1 MLTSFAEFKFYQS
14 FRIPVEQSDNLRFMI
29 NKEKLV
35 GSNDY
40 IDDAI
45 LIDISIS
52 GLGFQSKERISVG
65 TALNISL
72 QFKRSQLDL
81 TGKVVRAFYYSIHD
95 DEIIYGVELDEES
108 KINRFLEQYISSFL
122 N

>member
-29 NKEKLV
+29 NKDNLV
-35 GSNDY
+35 GDDDY

-52 GLGFQSKERISVG
+52 GLGFQSKRG
-65 TALNISL
+65 
-72 QFKRSQLDL
+72 
-81 TGKVVRAFYYSIHD
+81 
-95 DEIIYGVELDEES
+95 
-108 KINRFLEQYISSFL
+108 
-122 N
+122 